1 LKICVALGTRP
12 EIIKMSPVIRAL
24 EKKKAEY
31 FILHTGQ
38 HYSYNLD
45 QVFFDQLALPHPR
58 YNLDT
63 RSGTQAEE
71 TGRMMVGAEKVFLK
85 ERPDV
90 LLVEG
95 DTNTVLATSLAA
107 CKMSIRIG
115 HVEAGLRSR
124 DMEMPEEV
132 NRILTDHVSSILF
145 APTKTARQNLLDEG
159 FPEKRI
165 LVTGNTVVD
174 AVRQNL
180 AMAKKGDALERFK
193 LIPKGY
199 VLATLHRQESV
210 DRRERLVQILEGF
223 QDVSETLGLP
233 VVIFTHPRTRKRI
246 RKFRLKLGAGI
257 RLFEPAD
264 YLSFLQLEG
273 SARLILTDSGGVQEE
288 ACILRVPCV
297 TVRENTERPETVEV
311 GANIVSGRKPAA
323 ILAATTKIVK
333 RRTNWLNPYGD
344 GNAGARIVEA
354 VLSG

>member
-1 LKICVALGTRP
+1 VKICVALGTRP

-24 EKKKAEY
+24 ERRNADY

-45 QVFFDQLALPHPR
+45 QVFFDQLALPRPK

-85 ERPDV
+85 ERPDL

-107 CKMSIRIG
+107 SKLAIRIG

-124 DMEMPEEV
+124 DMGMPEEI
-132 NRILTDHVSSILF
+132 NRIITDHVSSILF
-145 APTKTARQNLLDEG
+145 APTEHARQNLLQEG
-159 FPEKRI
+159 FPEDRV

-180 AMAKKGDALERFK
+180 KLARRTNALGVFK
-193 LIPKGY
+193 LSRRKYILTT
-199 VLATLHRQESV
+199 VHRQESV
-210 DRRERLVQILEGF
+210 DDQDRLAGVLRGLQG
-223 QDVSETLGLP
+223 VSEALGLP
-233 VVIFTHPRTRKRI
+233 VAFFVHPRTRKRI
-246 RKFRLKLGAGI
+246 RQFRLKVGQGI
-257 RLFEPAD
+257 HLFEPVD
-264 YLSFLQLEG
+264 YLSFLRLEAN
-273 SARLILTDSGGVQEE
+273 ARLILTDSGGVQEE

-311 GANIVSGRKPAA
+311 GANEVAGRDPAA
-323 ILAATTKIVK
+323 VLKAAGRMVK
-333 RRTNWLNPYGD
+333 RRRNWRNPFGD
-344 GNAGARIVEA
+344 GNAGIRIVES
-354 VLSG
+354 VLNG

>member
-1 LKICVALGTRP
+1 
-12 EIIKMSPVIRAL
+12 MSPVIRAL
-24 EKKKAEY
+24 ERKNAKY

-38 HYSYNLD
+38 HYSYNLG
-45 QVFFDQLALPHPR
+45 QVFFDQLALPRPK

-85 ERPDV
+85 EHPDL

-107 CKMSIRIG
+107 SKMSIRIG

-124 DMEMPEEV
+124 DMEMPEEI

-145 APTKTARQNLLDEG
+145 APTEHARQNLLQEG
-159 FPEKRI
+159 FPEEKI
-165 LVTGNTVVD
+165 LVTGNTGVD

-180 AMAKKGDALERFK
+180 ALARKANALGRFK
-193 LIPKGY
+193 LSPRGY
-199 VLATLHRQESV
+199 VLATVHRQESV
-210 DRRERLVQILEGF
+210 DRRERLVEILAGL
-223 QDVSETLGLP
+223 QSVSETLGLP
-233 VVIFTHPRTRKRI
+233 VAFFAHPRTRKRI
-246 RKFRLKLGAGI
+246 RRFRLKAGTGI
-257 RLFEPAD
+257 RLFEPVD

-273 SARLILTDSGGVQEE
+273 NARLILTDSGGVQEE

-311 GANIVSGRKPAA
+311 GANQVAGRDPAA
-323 ILAATTKIVK
+323 VLKAAKTMVK
-333 RRTNWLNPYGD
+333 RRPNWKNPFGD
-344 GNAGARIVEA
+344 GNAGVRIVES
-354 VLSG
+354 VLNG

>member
-1 LKICVALGTRP
+1 
-12 EIIKMSPVIRAL
+12 MSPVIRAL
-24 EKKKAEY
+24 EKKNARY

-45 QVFFDQLALPHPR
+45 RVFFDQLDLPHPK
-58 YNLDT
+58 YNLDA

-71 TGRMMVGAEKVFLK
+71 TGRMIVGAEKVFLK

-107 CKMSIRIG
+107 SKMSIRIG

-124 DMEMPEEV
+124 DMEMPEEI
-132 NRILTDHVSSILF
+132 NRILTDHVSSVLF
-145 APTKTARQNLLDEG
+145 APTENARQNLLQEG
-159 FPEKRI
+159 FPEERI

-180 AMAKKGDALERFK
+180 ALARKADALGR
-193 LIPKGY
+193 LRLSPRGY
-199 VLATLHRQESV
+199 VLATVHRQESV
-210 DRRERLVQILEGF
+210 DRRERLAQILAGL
-223 QDVSETLGLP
+223 QGVSEALGLP
-233 VVIFTHPRTRKRI
+233 VAFFAHPRTRKRI
-246 RKFRLKLGAGI
+246 RGFRLKVGTGV

-311 GANIVSGRKPAA
+311 GANQVAGRNPRRVVEAA
-323 ILAATTKIVK
+323 KRMVK
-333 RRTNWLNPYGD
+333 RRPNWPNPFGD
-344 GNAGARIVEA
+344 GRAGVRIVES
-354 VLSG
+354 VLNG